1 MFKPRRVILVS
12 ATLGACL
19 LLQACGGSRAR
30 RSSASTQ
37 SIAPQTS
44 AIKAAQASQSRQ
56 ESALRPLNGVPQDTV
71 LARVGSTAITAGAV
85 EHLMTLKAPAA
96 PLPDPP
102 SYAGCVANTKAAA
115 AAKSVASAAEQSEE
129 QLKKSCQQ
137 TYRQLLYGALSSAIH
152 NQWLI
157 GEAAEESI
165 EITPREVRQEFEQ
178 AKRAFLTKAEFE
190 TYRKSVKQTIPGMLY
205 DVKLNKLSQ
214 AIYQSIARKEH
225 PPSSGEVAAYYSSH
239 RSRYTIPEGRAVR
252 ILRTINQLTAQKA
265 KRELQSGKSFAEVLK
280 VLVGIAQPPAAK
292 NGEIADLTPTLFV
305 QKSLN
310 EAIFSAKLHA
320 LSGPVNVTARHKTI
334 AKEAN
339 SGSYVFEVTRIVPAR
354 QIPLSQVKAAIAKQL
369 SEQRKLQAAASFIAA
384 FRARWRARTDCQA
397 GWVVSYC
404 RQYKA
409 KGGGAADPYTL

>member
-1 MFKPRRVILVS
+1 MFKPRRVILLS

-19 LLQACGGSRAR
+19 LLQACGGGSRAKQ
-30 RSSASTQ
+30 STVKQ
-37 SIAPQTS
+37 SRTAHTS
-44 AIKAAQASQSRQ
+44 AIEAAQASQSRQ
-56 ESALRPLNGVPQDTV
+56 ERALRPLNGVVQDTV

-102 SYAGCVANTKAAA
+102 SYTGCAANMKAAA
-115 AAKSVASAAEQSEE
+115 AAKSISGAGEQSEE
-129 QLKKSCQQ
+129 ELKKSCQQ
-137 TYRQLLYGALSSAIH
+137 TYQQLLYGALSSAIH

-190 TYRKSVKQTIPGMLY
+190 SYRKSVKQTIPGMLY

-214 AIYQSIARKEH
+214 AIYQSITRKEH

-265 KRELQSGKSFAEVLK
+265 KQELQSGRSFAEVLK

-292 NGEIADLTPTLFV
+292 NGEVADLTPTLFA

-310 EAIFSAKLHA
+310 EAIFSAKLHV

-334 AKEAN
+334 AKESG

-354 QIPLSQVKAAIAKQL
+354 QIPLSQVKEAIAKQL
-369 SEQRKLQAAASFIAA
+369 GEQRKLQAAASFVAA
-384 FRARWRARTDCQA
+384 FRAKWRARTDCQA
-397 GWVVSYC
+397 GWVLSYC
-404 RQYKA
+404 RQYEA
-409 KGGGAADPYTL
+409 KGGVAADPYVL